1 MIAGDINIDLAK
13 CGVNKQTAE
22 YIDTLLVHNFV
33 PIVIMPTRITSKSAT
48 LIDHIYYYEGK
59 NNKRN
64 IHAKSG
70 NLLNDLTDH
79 LPKYTILISKKIV
92 AEKER
97 PLIWL
102 FTEAS
107 KNRFIND
114 LKLIDWNIVYN
125 ETDTNAV
132 FNTFSNS
139 SYLEK
144 KLS

>member
-1 MIAGDINIDLAK
+1 
-13 CGVNKQTAE
+13 
-22 YIDTLLVHNFV
+22 
-33 PIVIMPTRITSKSAT
+33 
-48 LIDHIYYYEGK
+48 
-59 NNKRN
+59 
-64 IHAKSG
+64 
-70 NLLNDLTDH
+70 
-79 LPKYTILISKKIV
+79 
-92 AEKER
+92 
-97 PLIWL
+97 L

-144 KLS
+144 KIKLVKQSMK